1 MLAYAWIWIEPKK
14 TIHIYYI
21 QVPRALV
28 DLGTRK
34 GAIIKLHR
42 VYIRALYIIYIYT
55 CTSGV
60 YVFHI
65 YIWWRA
71 RFIYQWQGE
80 RCALPPASRTRGVES
95 GGGGSGGG
103 VSPLARALLC
113 PRRRSVA
120 AACTAVFPRGIAGGR
135 PAETRCRLQNTG
147 SPINRSHYKIS
158 YMKIYNII
166 HTIPH

>member
-1 MLAYAWIWIEPKK
+1 MNMNRTEKK
-14 TIHIYYI
+14 TIHIYLLCTSYARTCWFRHPERSNN
-21 QVPRALV
+21 QASSCLY
-28 DLGTRK
+28 TR
-34 GAIIKLHR
+34 II
-42 VYIRALYIIYIYT
+42 YNIYIYIRVREWCIRILT
-55 CTSGV
+55 
-60 YVFHI
+60 I
-65 YIWWRA
+65 YIRWRA

-95 GGGGSGGG
+95 GGG

-120 AACTAVFPRGIAGGR
+120 AAYTAVFPRGIAGGR

-158 YMKIYNII
+158 YMKIY
-166 HTIPH
+166 TT